1 VQLLRRVIFWCHL
14 AAGLVAG
21 TIVLIMSVTGVLLT
35 YEKQIASW
43 ADTRAFQIVPGA
55 TRLPPDALIASARAA
70 AGGAAATTLT
80 VWSDP
85 SAPAAVAVP
94 QKTIYVDP
102 YTGQALG
109 ESRPQPRAFFRKM
122 TDWHRW
128 LGASPEGRARG
139 RMITGACNLA
149 FLFLVVSGFY
159 LWFPRQWTWRQ
170 LRAVTWFRRGLSAKA
185 RDFNWHNTIGLWS
198 AIPLAVVVATSSS
211 AGRGKQRR
219 WRGRRWRRGE
229 IHGKPRRGDGARDAT
244 RRRMAQHHRAHSER
258 RRRDGGV
265 HDRQGDRGTATEAR
279 HTDARHTDRRRG
291 EVGALFVAEPGAPA
305 ALLHAL
311 RPHRRSVGPRRPDD
325 RRTGV
330 TGWRVPGLDRHFTL
344 DQAALGLAGAPK
356 RGARCVRPRDA
367 PSRGCVGDGF
377 HGSPQEFQATDFT
390 DDRDQKHLN
399 PCDPCNPWLGGSVA

>member
-1 VQLLRRVIFWCHL
+1 MLRRVIFWCHL

-21 TIVLIMSVTGVLLT
+21 TIVFIMSVTGVLLT

-102 YTGQALG
+102 YTGQVLG
-109 ESRPQPRAFFRKM
+109 ESRAQPRAFFRKM

-170 LRAVTWFRRGLSAKA
+170 VRAVTWFRRGLPAKA

-198 AIPLAVVVATSSS
+198 AIPLAVVVASGAVISYSVGERPRLPDRGRSASATSSS
-211 AGRGKQRR
+211 PAGRRQRW
-219 WRGRRWRRGE
+219 WRGRGWCDSEAR
-229 IHGKPRRGDGARDAT
+229 GKPRRGDGARDAT
-244 RRRMAQHHRAHSER
+244 RRGMAHHHRTHSQR

-265 HDRQGDRGTATEAR
+265 HDRSGHRRTATEAR
-279 HTDARHTDRRRG
+279 HTDARDTDR
-291 EVGALFVAEPGAPA
+291 
-305 ALLHAL
+305 
-311 RPHRRSVGPRRPDD
+311 
-325 RRTGV
+325 
-330 TGWRVPGLDRHFTL
+330 
-344 DQAALGLAGAPK
+344 
-356 RGARCVRPRDA
+356 
-367 PSRGCVGDGF
+367 
-377 HGSPQEFQATDFT
+377 
-390 DDRDQKHLN
+390 
-399 PCDPCNPWLGGSVA
+399 